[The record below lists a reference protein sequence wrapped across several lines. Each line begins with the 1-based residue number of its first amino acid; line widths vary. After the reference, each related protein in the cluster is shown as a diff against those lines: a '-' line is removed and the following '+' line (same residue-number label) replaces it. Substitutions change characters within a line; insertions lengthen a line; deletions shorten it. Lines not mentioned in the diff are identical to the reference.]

1 MSDEVQ
7 KRRILA
13 PTDFSEISTKAV
25 QIADRIARERDADL
39 TLLHVHPIVQTAF
52 LDLTYTE
59 SPEKLSES
67 IIFLEE
73 KLTEMASTLLTPMDR
88 IDPRVLIGAPIE
100 QIVKESATHGLMV
113 MSCQGHS
120 GLSQLLM
127 GSVAERVIRLASCSV
142 LIVK

>member
-13 PTDFSEISTKAV
+13 PTDFSELSTKAV
-25 QIADRIARERDADL
+25 QISDRIARERDADL
-39 TLLHVHPIVQTAF
+39 TLLHVHPIIQTAF

-67 IIFLEE
+67 ITFLEE
-73 KLTEMASTLLTPMDR
+73 KLDDLASNLVTPIER
-88 IDPRVLIGAPIE
+88 IDRKVLIGAPID
-100 QIVKESATHGLMV
+100 QIVKESTNHGLMV

-127 GSVAERVIRLASCSV
+127 GSVAERVIRLANCSV